1 MLKNRKPCFLH
12 SMRIRL
18 KIIASLSILFTT
30 ICKGEEVKIFFAIK
44 PSDCISCMTPI
55 KDILAEIEEQQ
66 LLGYVT
72 MVVKDIPEKALSR
85 YSKEVL
91 KIPDS
96 IKMVSSE
103 ELFSKYSFNNA
114 SAITI
119 IDNSTTPLQ
128 RVTIPLVSYFANKT
142 LFVERLSK
150 TSDAII
156 TIDRV
161 KLEES
166 MSGIRM
172 LSIANDSVLVIN
184 DKVFNTI
191 SFFSIESG
199 KILGSLKLDSAWYTA
214 PYSKDTL
221 KLRQIWENQHVLEK
235 VSYPQYHLKGVFCHN
250 RNNIISATSYYPF
263 NEDKDFFILPKNL
276 FFTLDTILRPVSC
289 HWLYIDRANPL
300 VNFNNAVFFDKE
312 HFVTTAFDVVNNQL
326 TFNPEFIYYF
336 KSEGDSL
343 VFEKSAQVEP
353 PGFIKAG
360 YPMNGFLLNYI
371 SEYMGNK
378 AIWFSYYPEFYDLN
392 MDKWVSID
400 SCYIDPKMTTN
411 TFMQDQ
417 PIDFQVLGIWNEG
430 NQYSMILR
438 LGLQVFY
445 AVQTEKNVTQSTQIY
460 TLKEGCQLYMARKG
474 ENDFI
479 GIEYDPKMGDS
490 VIIRFTINRVQ
501 TFIPPF
507 VN

>member
-1 MLKNRKPCFLH
+1 
-12 SMRIRL
+12 
-18 KIIASLSILFTT
+18 
-30 ICKGEEVKIFFAIK
+30 
-44 PSDCISCMTPI
+44 MTPI

-289 HWLYIDRANPL
+289 HWLYIDRA
-300 VNFNNAVFFDKE
+300 
-312 HFVTTAFDVVNNQL
+312 
-326 TFNPEFIYYF
+326 
-336 KSEGDSL
+336 
-343 VFEKSAQVEP
+343 
-353 PGFIKAG
+353 
-360 YPMNGFLLNYI
+360 
-371 SEYMGNK
+371 
-378 AIWFSYYPEFYDLN
+378 
-392 MDKWVSID
+392 
-400 SCYIDPKMTTN
+400 
-411 TFMQDQ
+411 
-417 PIDFQVLGIWNEG
+417 
-430 NQYSMILR
+430 
-438 LGLQVFY
+438 
-445 AVQTEKNVTQSTQIY
+445 
-460 TLKEGCQLYMARKG
+460 
-474 ENDFI
+474 
-479 GIEYDPKMGDS
+479 
-490 VIIRFTINRVQ
+490 
-501 TFIPPF
+501 
-507 VN
+507 